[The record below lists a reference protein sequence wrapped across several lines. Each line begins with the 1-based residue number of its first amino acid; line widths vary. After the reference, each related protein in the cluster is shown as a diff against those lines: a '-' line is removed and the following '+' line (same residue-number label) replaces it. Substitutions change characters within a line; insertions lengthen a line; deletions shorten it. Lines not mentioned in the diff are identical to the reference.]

1 MKKSVL
7 PKGALVRKKS
17 WAATESQFRGK
28 HRVSESAPKAR
39 IYLADRR
46 PLFSSFTDDKQ
57 YHYAPTAAVL
67 EKIEEEYQEQGE
79 ANAAG
84 RKKRMSRGNIPRVL
98 KPQRKA

>member
-17 WAATESQFRGK
+17 WAAAESQFRGK

-39 IYLADRR
+39 IYLADRK
-46 PLFSSFTDDKQ
+46 PLFSSFADDRC

-79 ANAAG
+79 ANAAA
-84 RKKRMSRGNIPRVL
+84 RKKRMNQRHVLRVVR
-98 KPQRKA
+98 PQ